1 MSDTVTE
8 PKNALERYIAWTAKK
23 LIDFRWL
30 LGIAFFLV
38 TVGLGYSLKDLRF
51 DTSFTKFIPQNH
63 PYMSAFL
70 KNFDTF
76 SGANRLMV
84 NVRWKGQGDIFNPEY
99 MGVLRQITDDV
110 FYLDTQGVN
119 RASVTSLYTPN
130 VFYVEVTEQGFQGE
144 VVIPSNFDVNSQ
156 DGMDRVRANVQ
167 RSGRIGTLVA
177 NNVKGSMVQAELM
190 SKTSEGKPI
199 DYLQLA
205 DNLEKIRAK
214 YEK

>member
-84 NVRWKGQGDIFNPEY
+84 NVRWKVKLQMMSFTLTRKAST
-99 MGVLRQITDDV
+99 VRRSLR
-110 FYLDTQGVN
+110 
-119 RASVTSLYTPN
+119 STP
-130 VFYVEVTEQGFQGE
+130 
-144 VVIPSNFDVNSQ
+144 
-156 DGMDRVRANVQ
+156 
-167 RSGRIGTLVA
+167 
-177 NNVKGSMVQAELM
+177 LM
-190 SKTSEGKPI
+190 CFM
-199 DYLQLA
+199 
-205 DNLEKIRAK
+205 
-214 YEK
+214 

>member
-99 MGVLRQITDDV
+99 MGV
-110 FYLDTQGVN
+110 F
-119 RASVTSLYTPN
+119 ASNY
-130 VFYVEVTEQGFQGE
+130 
-144 VVIPSNFDVNSQ
+144 
-156 DGMDRVRANVQ
+156 R
-167 RSGRIGTLVA
+167 
-177 NNVKGSMVQAELM
+177 
-190 SKTSEGKPI
+190 
-199 DYLQLA
+199 
-205 DNLEKIRAK
+205 
-214 YEK
+214 